1 LVVEAQEH
9 MQQQKLKN
17 ASLLTSNLYSTQSY
31 STEPSLIEDQIRFQN
46 SSLEIAS
53 TSGLAQEN
61 NCLQHSLINNKGALV
76 LVFLFKQ
83 IWVL

>member
-1 LVVEAQEH
+1 

-46 SSLEIAS
+46 SSLAMAS
-53 TSGLAQEN
+53 TSGLAQDNDRLE
-61 NCLQHSLINNKGALV
+61 QSLINNKGALL